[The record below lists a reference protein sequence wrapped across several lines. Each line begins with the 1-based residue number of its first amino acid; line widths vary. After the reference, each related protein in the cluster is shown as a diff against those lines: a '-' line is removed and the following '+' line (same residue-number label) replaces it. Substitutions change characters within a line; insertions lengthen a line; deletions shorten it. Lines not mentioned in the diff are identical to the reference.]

1 MALPEATTLAR
12 ARRTRRRPAG
22 RAARPRALLVGR
34 AAKGHD
40 RLSELLDVSTASP
53 EEAWNLLGAGGVEV
67 VLLDAELPASRVQ
80 AVLAAA
86 HQARPRPTVVAW
98 SDAPP
103 GRRASA
109 LAAGADEL
117 IVGPVSP
124 AEVHARVRGALRMR
138 GYLDEI
144 ARQKAEMDDLRRQME
159 ALAHRMA
166 EDLRLAG
173 GIQRSL
179 LPPPVEHQHL
189 DLAREYMPFRDIGGD
204 YYDFVPLGAQGLAL
218 AVGDVM
224 GKGVPAALLAAT
236 LKASVRSHLQ
246 TGEASWC
253 ELVSRINRM
262 FWEVTPVGL
271 FASLFFGVFDATGR
285 TFDYV
290 NAGHFY
296 PFVLHRDGSVSDLE
310 SGGAVL
316 GLVEEARYE
325 RGRVHLVPGETIV
338 FYSDGVTERSN
349 PEGELYGIE
358 RLKDAARRTRL
369 DPARISLYSI
379 LGEVQG
385 WSDGLAPEDDTT
397 LIVAKV
403 RQAG

>member
-1 MALPEATTLAR
+1 MPLTEAPAPPRT
-12 ARRTRRRPAG
+12 RRTRRRPA
-22 RAARPRALLVGR
+22 AAPLSRPRALVVGGR
-34 AAKGHD
+34 GDGHEHLRSILD
-40 RLSELLDVSTASP
+40 LSPASP
-53 EEAWNLLGAGGVEV
+53 EEAWGLLGAGGVQV
-67 VLLDAELPASRVQ
+67 LLLDAALPVARMQ
-80 AVLAAA
+80 ALLAAA
-86 HQARPRPTVVAW
+86 RNARPRPAVVAW

-103 GRRASA
+103 GRRTSA
-109 LAAGADEL
+109 LAASADDV
-117 IVGPVSP
+117 IVGPVTP
-124 AEVHARVRGALRMR
+124 AEMRARVLGALRMR

-144 ARQKAEMDDLRRQME
+144 ARQKAEMEDLRRQMD

-179 LPPPVEHQHL
+179 LPPPVEHVRL
-189 DLAREYMPFRDIGGD
+189 DLAREYMPFREIGGD
-204 YYDFVPLGAQGLAL
+204 YYDFVPLGSQGLAL

-246 TGEASWC
+246 TGGDSWS

-262 FWEVTPVGL
+262 FWEVTPAGL

-285 TFDYV
+285 TLDYV

-296 PFVLHRDGSVSDLE
+296 PFVLRPDGEVHDLE
-310 SGGAVL
+310 AGGAVL
-316 GLVEEARYE
+316 GLVEEARYQVGRAALD
-325 RGRVHLVPGETIV
+325 RGDTVV

-349 PEGELYGIE
+349 HAGELYGIE
-358 RLKDAARRTRL
+358 RLKDAARRTRR

-403 RQAG
+403 R

>member
-1 MALPEATTLAR
+1 MPLPDAPALVRTR
-12 ARRTRRRPAG
+12 GTRRR
-22 RAARPRALLVGR
+22 RAAAHARPRALVVGGRSGGHEHLR
-34 AAKGHD
+34 AV
-40 RLSELLDVSTASP
+40 LDVSSASP
-53 EEAWNLLGAGGVEV
+53 EEAWNLLDAGGVEV
-67 VLLDAELPASRVQ
+67 LLLDAGLPASRVQ

-86 HQARPRPTVVAW
+86 RNARPRPAVVAW

-103 GRRASA
+103 GRRASQ
-109 LAAGADEL
+109 LAEGADEL

-124 AEVHARVRGALRMR
+124 SEMRARVMAALRMR

-144 ARQKAEMDDLRRQME
+144 ARQKSEMEDLRRQMD

-179 LPPPVEHQHL
+179 LPPPVEHTHL
-189 DLAREYMPFRDIGGD
+189 DLAREYIPFRDIGGD
-204 YYDFVPLGAQGLAL
+204 YYDFVPLGPPGLAL

-246 TGEASWC
+246 TGEGSWT

-262 FWEVTPVGL
+262 FWEVTPAGL
-271 FASLFFGVFDATGR
+271 FASLFFGVFDGGGR
-285 TFDYV
+285 TLDYV

-296 PFVLHRDGSVSDLE
+296 PFVVRWDGAVHDLE
-310 SGGAVL
+310 TGGAVL
-316 GLVEEARYE
+316 GLVEAARYE
-325 RGRVHLVPGETIV
+325 TGRAFLDRGDTLV

-349 PEGELYGIE
+349 PDGELYGIE
-358 RLKDAARRTRL
+358 RLKEAARRSRR
-369 DPARISLYSI
+369 DPARIALYSI

-385 WSDGLAPEDDTT
+385 WSAGMAPEDDTT

-403 RQAG
+403 R

>member
-1 MALPEATTLAR
+1 MPLPEASAVV
-12 ARRTRRRPAG
+12 RTRRMRRRGAAAAG
-22 RAARPRALLVGR
+22 TRPRALVVGGR
-34 AAKGHD
+34 NGGHEHL
-40 RLSELLDVSTASP
+40 RSVLDLASASP
-53 EEAWNLLGAGGVEV
+53 EEAWNLLDAGGVEV
-67 VLLDAELPASRVQ
+67 LLLDAALPSSRVQ

-86 HQARPRPTVVAW
+86 RNARPRPAVVAW

-109 LAAGADEL
+109 LAAGADEV

-124 AEVHARVRGALRMR
+124 AEMQARVMAALRMR

-144 ARQKAEMDDLRRQME
+144 ARQKAEMEDLRRQMD

-179 LPPPVEHQHL
+179 LPPPVEHKHL
-189 DLAREYMPFRDIGGD
+189 DLAREYMPFREIGGD
-204 YYDFVPLGAQGLAL
+204 YYDFVPLGTQGLAL

-246 TGEASWC
+246 TGEPSWT
-253 ELVSRINRM
+253 ELVCRINRL
-262 FWEVTPVGL
+262 FWEVTPAGL
-271 FASLFFGVFDATGR
+271 FASLFFGVVDAGGR
-285 TFDYV
+285 TLDYV

-296 PFVLHRDGSVSDLE
+296 PFVVHPDGSVDDLE
-310 SGGAVL
+310 AGGAVL
-316 GLVEEARYE
+316 GLVEEAPYE
-325 RGRVHLVPGETIV
+325 TGRLPLDRGDTIV

-358 RLKDAARRTRL
+358 RLKDAARRSRH

-379 LGEVQG
+379 LGELQG
-385 WSDGLAPEDDTT
+385 WSGGLAPEDDTT

-403 RQAG
+403 R

>member
-1 MALPEATTLAR
+1 M
-12 ARRTRRRPAG
+12 RRR
-22 RAARPRALLVGR
+22 RAAEDSRPRALVVGGR
-34 AAKGHD
+34 SGSHD
-40 RLSELLDVSTASP
+40 QLGTVLDVSSASP
-53 EEAWNLLGAGGVEV
+53 EEAWNLLDAGGVEV
-67 VLLDAELPASRVQ
+67 LLLDAGLPSSRMQ

-86 HQARPRPTVVAW
+86 RNARPRPAVVAW
-98 SDAPP
+98 SDTPP
-103 GRRASA
+103 GPRASA
-109 LAAGADEL
+109 LAEDVDEL

-124 AEVHARVRGALRMR
+124 AEMQARVMGALRMR

-144 ARQKAEMDDLRRQME
+144 ARQKAEMEDLRRQMD

-179 LPPPVEHQHL
+179 LPPPVEHTHL

-204 YYDFVPLGAQGLAL
+204 YYDFVPLGSPGLAL

-224 GKGVPAALLAAT
+224 GKGVPAALLSAT

-246 TGEASWC
+246 TGEASWT
-253 ELVSRINRM
+253 ELVSRINRL
-262 FWEVTPVGL
+262 FWEVTPAGL
-271 FASLFFGVFDATGR
+271 FASLFFGVFDGGAR
-285 TFDYV
+285 TLDYV

-296 PFVLHRDGSVSDLE
+296 PFVVKWDGSVHDLE
-310 SGGAVL
+310 LGGAVL

-325 RGRVHLVPGETIV
+325 TGRVLLDRGDTVV

-349 PEGELYGIE
+349 PEGEQYGVE
-358 RLKDAARRTRL
+358 RLKDAARRSRR

-379 LGEVQG
+379 LGEIQG
-385 WSDGLAPEDDTT
+385 WSAGIAPEDDST

-403 RQAG
+403 R

>member
-1 MALPEATTLAR
+1 MPLLAATTVAR
-12 ARRTRRRPAG
+12 ARRTRRRE
-22 RAARPRALLVGR
+22 AAALPVRPRALMVGR
-34 AAKGHD
+34 PRRGHD
-40 RLSELLDVSTASP
+40 HLASFLDVSAASP
-53 EEAWNLLGAGGVEV
+53 EEAWSLLGAGGVDV
-67 VLLDAELPASRVQ
+67 VLLDAGLPASRVR

-86 HQARPRPTVVAW
+86 HKARPRPAVVAW
-98 SDAPP
+98 TDERP
-103 GRRASA
+103 GRRAAA
-109 LAAGADEL
+109 LAADADEL
-117 IVGPVSP
+117 IVGPVAPS
-124 AEVHARVRGALRMR
+124 EVLARVQAALRMR

-179 LPPPVEHQHL
+179 LPPPVDHKHL

-204 YYDFVPLGAQGLAL
+204 YYDFVPLGAAGLAL

-246 TGEASWC
+246 TGEPSWC
-253 ELVSRINRM
+253 ELVTRINRM

-271 FASLFFGVFDATGR
+271 FASLFFGVFDASGR

-296 PFVLHRDGSVSDLE
+296 PFILRRDGSVSDLE
-310 SGGAVL
+310 NGGAVL

-325 RGRVHLVPGETIV
+325 AGRVHLSPGDAIV

-349 PEGELYGIE
+349 PDGEFYGID
-358 RLKDAARRTRL
+358 RLKEAARRTRL
-369 DPARISLYSI
+369 DPARLSLYSI
-379 LGEVQG
+379 LGELQG
-385 WSDGLAPEDDTT
+385 WSGGVPPEDDAT

-403 RQAG
+403 R

>member
-1 MALPEATTLAR
+1 MAPLAATEPGR
-12 ARRTRRRPAG
+12 ARRTRRR
-22 RAARPRALLVGR
+22 RSEAATALPRGLVIGGSDGPQEALR
-34 AAKGHD
+34 
-40 RLSELLDVSTASP
+40 SILDVTRASP
-53 EEAWNLLGAGGVEV
+53 EDAWNLLGEGAIEV
-67 VLLDAELPASRVQ
+67 VLLDAALPVSRVQ
-80 AVLAAA
+80 AVLSAVQRA
-86 HQARPRPTVVAW
+86 QPRPIVIAW
-98 SDAPP
+98 SDLPL

-109 LAAGADEL
+109 LAAAADEL
-117 IVGPVSP
+117 ILGPFSP
-124 AEVHARVRGALRMR
+124 AEVQGRVQAALRMR

-144 ARQKAEMDDLRRQME
+144 ARQKAEMEGLRRQMDT
-159 ALAHRMA
+159 LAHRMA

-179 LPPPVEHQHL
+179 LPPPVEHKQL
-189 DLAREYMPFRDIGGD
+189 DLAREYMPFQEIGGD
-204 YYDFVPLGAQGLAL
+204 YYDFVPLGPQGLAL

-246 TGEASWC
+246 TGEPSWS
-253 ELVSRINRM
+253 ELVSRINRL
-262 FWEVTPVGL
+262 FWEVTPAGL
-271 FASLFFGVFDATGR
+271 FASLFFGVFDADGR
-285 TFDYV
+285 TLDYV

-296 PFVLHRDGSVSDLE
+296 PFVVRRDGSVHDLE

-316 GLVEEARYE
+316 GLVEEAGYE
-325 RGRVHLVPGETIV
+325 PGRVRLEPSDTLV

-349 PEGELYGIE
+349 PDGELYGVE

-379 LGEVQG
+379 LGELQG
-385 WSDGLAPEDDTT
+385 WSGGLPPEDDTT

-403 RQAG
+403 R

>member
-1 MALPEATTLAR
+1 MAV
-12 ARRTRRRPAG
+12 
-22 RAARPRALLVGR
+22 ARPRALAVGGR
-34 AAKGHD
+34 PGGHD
-40 RLSELLDVSTASP
+40 HLQSILDLAPASP
-53 EEAWNLLGAGGVEV
+53 EEAWDLLGAGGVDLL
-67 VLLDAELPASRVQ
+67 LLDAGLPSARVQ

-86 HQARPRPTVVAW
+86 RSAVPRPAVVAW

-103 GRRASA
+103 GRRAAA
-109 LAAGADEL
+109 LAADADEV

-124 AEVHARVRGALRMR
+124 AEMQARVMGALRMR

-144 ARQKAEMDDLRRQME
+144 ARQKAEMEDLRRQMD

-179 LPPPVEHQHL
+179 LPPPVEHKHL

-204 YYDFVPLGAQGLAL
+204 YYDFVPLGGPQGLAL

-246 TGEASWC
+246 TAEGSWT
-253 ELVSRINRM
+253 ELVSRINRL
-262 FWEVTPVGL
+262 FWEVTPAGL
-271 FASLFFGVFDATGR
+271 FASLFFGVFDAGGR
-285 TFDYV
+285 TLDYV

-296 PFVLHRDGSVSDLE
+296 PFVVAWDGSVRDLE
-310 SGGAVL
+310 TGGAVL

-325 RGRVHLVPGETIV
+325 AGRVGLERGDTVV

-358 RLKDAARRTRL
+358 RLKDAARRSRR
-369 DPARISLYSI
+369 DPARIALYSI
-379 LGEVQG
+379 LGELQG
-385 WSDGLAPEDDTT
+385 WSAGVAPEDDTT

-403 RQAG
+403 R

>member
-1 MALPEATTLAR
+1 MPLPGASTLAR
-12 ARRTRRRPAG
+12 TRRMRRR
-22 RAARPRALLVGR
+22 RAAAEVLPRALVVGGSGSHEHLR
-34 AAKGHD
+34 GV
-40 RLSELLDVSTASP
+40 LDVSSASP
-53 EEAWNLLGAGGVEV
+53 EEAWNLLDAGGVEV
-67 VLLDAELPASRVQ
+67 LLLDAALPSSRVQ
-80 AVLAAA
+80 AMLAAA
-86 HQARPRPTVVAW
+86 RNARPRPAVVAW
-98 SDAPP
+98 SDAPA

-109 LAAGADEL
+109 LAEVADEL
-117 IVGPVSP
+117 IVGPISP
-124 AEVHARVRGALRMR
+124 AELQARVMAALRMR

-144 ARQKAEMDDLRRQME
+144 ARQKAEMEDLRRQMDGM
-159 ALAHRMA
+159 AHRMA

-179 LPPPVEHQHL
+179 LPPPVEHTHV

-246 TGEASWC
+246 TGEASWT
-253 ELVSRINRM
+253 ELVSRINRL
-262 FWEVTPVGL
+262 FWEVTPAGL
-271 FASLFFGVFDATGR
+271 FSSLFFGVFDADGR
-285 TFDYV
+285 GLDFV

-296 PFVLHRDGSVSDLE
+296 PFVVRWDGSVHDLE
-310 SGGAVL
+310 EGGAVL

-325 RGRVHLVPGETIV
+325 AGRVLLDRGDTVV

-349 PEGELYGIE
+349 PEGEHYGIE
-358 RLKDAARRTRL
+358 RLKDAARRSLR
-369 DPARISLYSI
+369 DPARLALYSI

-385 WSDGLAPEDDTT
+385 WSAGVAPEDDST

-403 RQAG
+403 R